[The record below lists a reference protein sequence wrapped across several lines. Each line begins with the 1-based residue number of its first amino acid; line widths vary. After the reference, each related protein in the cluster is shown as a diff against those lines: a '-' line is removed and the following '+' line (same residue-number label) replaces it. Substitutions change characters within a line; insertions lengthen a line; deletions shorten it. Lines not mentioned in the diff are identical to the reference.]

1 MKQLINKI
9 LLEWSL
15 RVHDGMPNKDNPLH
29 IVQLRETLS
38 HMKLT
43 EDVTNLII
51 QNLIEQDED
60 EQDEEKF
67 YARSKK
73 SDKIVVYTNK
83 DNWESDIKDGSHEK
97 VDREDAE
104 KELKQQDTDEP
115 EQKDEPKPVDYPSTT
130 DYMSSDDTKTT
141 DKPDTSGAI
150 SKVNDKRFGVLK
162 KKEIAVEK
170 GYIGEEDA
178 QKVDEFHQDIN
189 EFLQNPTKE
198 TAEAMVE
205 KYKLSQN
212 ASGSKLYLGFIAGD
226 MRKLLGQNNKLVDSV
241 GNTISQFVDLKAKGD
256 VQKRAMDKLQGASKP
271 GLTTVVK
278 SDDPGVQKIFSTPPY
293 DRLEEKFHQVF
304 GPKGEDGQLLRPSSE
319 HSKAYF
325 QQSVNENESL
335 DNTIDALKE
344 LEEQGTASPGVRTA
358 LEQHKERMKTI
369 SEKYDSMSTEERRK
383 AVEESY
389 SQMAREMH
397 ESDPD
402 VARGIMK
409 NMAEMALYDS
419 EIAGGDEC
427 YMPSAGTFPSGD
439 KLRVDRD
446 GKGKVE
452 KIAAVSVKF
461 GKSGAF
467 YGFPGEST
475 QYQKFHP
482 DEDKRTYMRTR
493 VGHQGHSLGVRDD
506 LIQDQTK
513 FDKLIEE
520 SEIDSAIKDSEKLR
534 KKLNEMQQQVDTIRQ
549 EITNPNG
556 KYTNK
561 DLVTKRKEL
570 EEINK
575 ESQTLLKE
583 VIDEEKLIE
592 IMGKKNAKMFMTGGC
607 NAINIISMSAVLKTS
622 NGLSV
627 IEHNHQIINEDG
639 LTSETEEGTTNLKQY
654 GFQFRAFDKRGG
666 GLLTGFIGGEQ

>member
-1 MKQLINKI
+1 MEQLINKI

-38 HMKLT
+38 HLKLSNK
-43 EDVTNLII
+43 VTDLII
-51 QNLIEQDED
+51 QNLTEEEQ
-60 EQDEEKF
+60 KF
-67 YARSKK
+67 YSSSKK
-73 SDKIVVYTNK
+73 TKKIVVYTYK
-83 DNWESDIKDGSHEK
+83 DNRENDIKDGSHEK
-97 VDREDAE
+97 IDREEAE
-104 KELKQQDTDEP
+104 KELKKQKDTDEP
-115 EQKDEPKPVDYPSTT
+115 EQTDTPKPVTYQDTDTYMDTSDTETT
-130 DYMSSDDTKTT
+130 E
-141 DKPDTSGAI
+141 KPDTSVAVD
-150 SKVNDKRFGVLK
+150 KVNDKRFGVMSKLK
-162 KKEIAVEK
+162 TQLDKEYITPEDGKKVE
-170 GYIGEEDA
+170 
-178 QKVDEFHQDIN
+178 EFNTDLN
-189 EFLQNPTKE
+189 EFLKNPTKE
-198 TAEAMVE
+198 AAEAMVE

-212 ASGSKLYLGFIAGD
+212 ASGSKLYLGFIPGD
-226 MRKLLGQNNKLVDSV
+226 GRKILGQGNKLIDSV
-241 GNTISQFVDLKAKGD
+241 GSVISQFVDLKAKGD
-256 VQKRAMDKLQGASKP
+256 VQKRAMDKLQSASKP

-278 SDDPGVQKIFSTPPY
+278 SDDPGVQKLFSTPPY

-304 GPKGEDGQLLRPSSE
+304 GPKGEDGNLLRPSSE

-335 DNTIDALKE
+335 DDTIDALKE
-344 LEEQGTASPGVRTA
+344 LEEQGTASPGVRSA

-369 SEKYDSMSTEERRK
+369 SEKYDSMSSEERRK

-419 EIAGGDEC
+419 EVAGGDEC

-482 DEDKRTYMRTR
+482 DEDKRTFMRTR
-493 VGHQGHSLGVRDD
+493 VGHKGHSLGVRDD

-513 FDKLIEE
+513 FDKLVEE
-520 SEIDSAIKDSEKLR
+520 SEIGPAIKDSEKLR
-534 KKLNEMQQQVDTIRQ
+534 TKLNEMQQQVDAIRA
-549 EITNPNG
+549 EITNTNG

-561 DLVTKRKEL
+561 DLVAKREEL
-570 EEINK
+570 EEINE
-575 ESQTLLKE
+575 ESQALLKE
-583 VIDEEKLIE
+583 VIDVNKLEE
-592 IMGKKNAKMFMTGGC
+592 IMGKKNAKMFMAGGC

-627 IEHNHQIINEDG
+627 IEHNHQIINEEG

-666 GLLTGFIGGEQ
+666 GLLTGFIGGEG